1 MYVVTGITGRVGGA
15 AARRLLEAGLPV
27 RGVVRD
33 AAKGAACAERGC
45 EIAVAAMDDAEAL
58 TKAFAGAEGV
68 FIVPPPVFDPK
79 PGFPEAR
86 ATVAA
91 VRQALEA
98 AKPAKVVWLSTVG
111 AQAGQPNLLSQ
122 HTLMEAVIADLALPL
137 TILRPAWF
145 MDNAMWDVPA
155 ARDEGV
161 LRSFLA
167 PPDRAIP
174 MVASKDVGETA
185 ADLLSET
192 WKGKRIVELEGPAAV
207 SPNDLAAAFGRVL
220 NRPVEVEIVPRET
233 WGGLFRDQGM
243 ADPLPRIQM
252 LDGFNEGW
260 LTFEGTPRAGATDLD
275 AVLRALV

>member
-1 MYVVTGITGRVGGA
+1 MYVITGITGRVGGA

-33 AAKGAACAERGC
+33 AAKGAAWAERGC
-45 EIAVAAMDDAEAL
+45 EIALAAMDDTDAL
-58 TKAFAGAEGV
+58 AKAFAGAEGV
-68 FIVPPPVFDPK
+68 FIVPPPVFDPQ

-98 AKPAKVVWLSTVG
+98 AQPAKVAWLSTVG
-111 AQAGQPNLLSQ
+111 AQAGQPSLLSQ
-122 HTLMEAVIADLALPL
+122 HTLMEAAIADLSVPL
-137 TILRPAWF
+137 SILRPAWF
-145 MDNAMWDVPA
+145 MDNAMWDVPT

-167 PPDRAIP
+167 PLDRAIP

-185 ADLLSET
+185 ADLLRET
-192 WKGKRIVELEGPAAV
+192 WTGKRIVELEGPAPV
-207 SPNDLAAAFGRVL
+207 SPHDLAAVFAWVL
-220 NRPVEVEIVPRET
+220 DRPVEAQVVPRET
-233 WGGLFRDQGM
+233 WGALFRDQGM

-260 LTFEGTPRAGATDLD
+260 LTFEGQPRGGATGLD
-275 AVLRALV
+275 VVLRALV

>member
-1 MYVVTGITGRVGGA
+1 MFVVTGITGRVGGA

-33 AAKGAACAERGC
+33 AAKGVEWAERGC
-45 EIAVAAMDDAEAL
+45 EIALAAMDDALAL
-58 TKAFAGAEGV
+58 TRAFEGAEAV
-68 FIVPPPVFDPK
+68 FIVPPPVFDPQ

-91 VRQALEA
+91 VRQALETA
-98 AKPAKVVWLSTVG
+98 RPGKVVWLSTVG
-111 AQAGQPNLLSQ
+111 AQADQPNLLSQ
-122 HTLMEAVIADLALPL
+122 HTLMEKAIADLVLPL

-161 LRSFLA
+161 LRSFLT
-167 PPDRAIP
+167 PLDRAIP

-185 ADLLSET
+185 ADLLRET
-192 WKGKRIVELEGPAAV
+192 WTGQRIVELEGPAPV
-207 SPNDLAAAFGRVL
+207 SSNALATAFARVL
-220 NRPVEVEIVPRET
+220 DCPVSVEIVPRET
-233 WGGLFRDQGM
+233 WGGLFRAQGM

-260 LTFEGTPRAGATDLD
+260 LTFEGRPRKGSTTLD
-275 AVLRALV
+275 AVLAGLV

>member
-1 MYVVTGITGRVGGA
+1 MFVVTGITGRVGGA

-33 AAKGAACAERGC
+33 AAKGVEWAERGC
-45 EIAVAAMDDAEAL
+45 EIALAAMDDAQAL
-58 TKAFAGAEGV
+58 TRAFEGAEGV
-68 FIVPPPVFDPK
+68 FIVPPPVFDPQ

-86 ATVAA
+86 ATVGALRKALDAA
-91 VRQALEA
+91 R
-98 AKPAKVVWLSTVG
+98 PGKVVWLSTVG

-122 HTLMEAVIADLALPL
+122 HTLMEAAIADLTLPL

-145 MDNAMWDVPA
+145 MDNAMWDVPD

-161 LRSFLA
+161 LKSFLA
-167 PPDRAIP
+167 PLDRAIP
-174 MVASKDVGETA
+174 MVASKDVGDTA
-185 ADLLSET
+185 ADLLRET
-192 WKGKRIVELEGPAAV
+192 WSGKRIVELEGPAPV
-207 SPNDLAAAFGRVL
+207 SPNDLAAAFARVL
-220 NRPVEVEIVPRET
+220 DRPVSAEAVPRET

-260 LTFEGTPRAGATDLD
+260 LTFEGAPRRGATSLD
-275 AVLRALV
+275 EVLRALI

>member
-1 MYVVTGITGRVGGA
+1 MFVVTGITGRVGGA

-33 AAKGAACAERGC
+33 AAKGAAWAERSC
-45 EIAVAAMDDAEAL
+45 EIALAAMDDAEAL

-68 FIVPPPVFDPK
+68 FIVPPPVFDPQ

-98 AKPAKVVWLSTVG
+98 AQPAKVVWLSTVG

-122 HTLMEAVIADLALPL
+122 HTLMEAAIADLTLPL

-167 PPDRAIP
+167 PLDRGIP

-185 ADLLSET
+185 ADLLREIWT
-192 WKGKRIVELEGPAAV
+192 GKRIVELEGPAMV
-207 SPNDLAAAFGRVL
+207 SPNDLAAAFAQVL
-220 NRPVEVEIVPRET
+220 ARSVEAQIVPRET

-260 LTFEGTPRAGATDLD
+260 LTFEGQPRAGATDLD

>member
-1 MYVVTGITGRVGGA
+1 MFVITGITGRVGGA

-33 AAKGAACAERGC
+33 AAKGVVWGEQGC
-45 EIAVAAMDDAEAL
+45 EIALADMGDAQAL
-58 TKAFAGAEGV
+58 ATAFQGAEGV
-68 FIVPPPVFDPK
+68 FIVPPPVFDPR

-98 AKPAKVVWLSTVG
+98 AKPGRVVWLSTVG
-111 AQAGQPNLLSQ
+111 AQADQPNLLSQ
-122 HTLMEAVIADLALPL
+122 HTLMEAEIADLALPL

-155 ARDEGV
+155 AREGV
-161 LRSFLA
+161 LDSFLA
-167 PPDRAIP
+167 PLDRAIP
-174 MVASKDVGETA
+174 MVAAKDVGDTA
-185 ADLLSET
+185 SDLLRET
-192 WKGKRIVELEGPAAV
+192 WTGRRIVELEGPAQV
-207 SPNDLAAAFGRVL
+207 SPNGLAVAFARAL
-220 NRPVEVEIVPRET
+220 QRPVQARIVPRET

-260 LTFEGTPRAGATDLD
+260 LTFEGQPRKGSTTLD
-275 AVLRALV
+275 AVLAGLV

>member
-33 AAKGAACAERGC
+33 AAKGAAWTERGC
-45 EIAVAAMDDAEAL
+45 EIALAAMDDAEAL
-58 TKAFAGAEGV
+58 TRAFAGAEGV

-91 VRQALEA
+91 VRRALEA
-98 AKPAKVVWLSTVG
+98 AKPSKVVWLSTVG

-122 HTLMEAVIADLALPL
+122 HTLMEAAIADLALPL

-167 PPDRAIP
+167 PLDGAIP

-185 ADLLSET
+185 ADLLRET
-192 WKGKRIVELEGPAAV
+192 WTGKRIVELEGPAAI

-220 NRPVEVEIVPRET
+220 DRPVEAQIVPRET

-260 LTFEGTPRAGATDLD
+260 LTFEGMPRAGATDLD